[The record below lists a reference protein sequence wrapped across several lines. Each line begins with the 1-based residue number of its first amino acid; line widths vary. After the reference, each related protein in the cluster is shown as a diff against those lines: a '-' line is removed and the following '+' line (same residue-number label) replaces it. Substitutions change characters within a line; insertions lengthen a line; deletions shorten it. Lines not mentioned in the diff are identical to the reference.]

1 MNRIGRG
8 SGCYAADGPDRMLN
22 KFDERLTG
30 NVGKLDLK
38 IFDKPALICCQFGV
52 EVCLYS
58 RGDPKDCIHMHFLKH
73 VYGDFAEAQS
83 RNKRECLIV

>member
-30 NVGKLDLK
+30 NAGKLDLK

-52 EVCLYS
+52 EVCL
-58 RGDPKDCIHMHFLKH
+58 
-73 VYGDFAEAQS
+73 
-83 RNKRECLIV
+83 